1 MAAPL
6 PLVRRKAKVMTAPP
20 PTLPRRL
27 LNDPKDCDDSRE
39 ALKLLPQT
47 LQKYYDFLLLKK
59 ELYFYRYSSLP
70 FSLLNPNTTSCTTLI
85 DGAKF
90 ILLFCTLSFASILS
104 SYPLL
109 VTPELSIACHFFAL
123 SNYLCLNFTN
133 CRPILTCPWL
143 FSLLVLSPA
152 IITPQPP
159 PPSFLLKNSKF
170 WSLFTSFLHPFFLLL
185 HFFLLCFVIDHSY
198 YYSSFHRCV
207 THLLHSCTL
216 YFFFYFYF
224 TFLQHVYTIDTL
236 SSSFYLFYLNIY
248 TLGTEYLSQLIT
260 LSRFLVWLFYQSRAH
275 SPKEVPSAHKH
286 KHTHTQTNASKHTF
300 SLRSVSQFFCSV
312 LTSFL
317 CQVL

>member
-109 VTPELSIACHFFAL
+109 VTPELSIACHFCSIKLPL
-123 SNYLCLNFTN
+123 SQFYKLSAHPHLSMIILFVSAVTSNHHHPNNHRHLLFYWKIQNFD
-133 CRPILTCPWL
+133 L
-143 FSLLVLSPA
+143 FSLLFY
-152 IITPQPP
+152 TP
-159 PPSFLLKNSKF
+159 S
-170 WSLFTSFLHPFFLLL
+170 
-185 HFFLLCFVIDHSY
+185 
-198 YYSSFHRCV
+198 
-207 THLLHSCTL
+207 
-216 YFFFYFYF
+216 FYFY
-224 TFLQHVYTIDTL
+224 T
-236 SSSFYLFYLNIY
+236 SFYFVLLLTILTTILPSTSVLHTYY
-248 TLGTEYLSQLIT
+248 TLVHSTSFSTLPFYNTFTQLIHFLP
-260 LSRFLVWLFYQSRAH
+260 LSI
-275 SPKEVPSAHKH
+275 
-286 KHTHTQTNASKHTF
+286 
-300 SLRSVSQFFCSV
+300 FF
-312 LTSFL
+312 
-317 CQVL
+317 